1 VYHVDLFHSAAGLRA
16 AHIQHQGLGFHDF
29 LDLVGIGLVVFDAQE
44 SPQHMELDL
53 QILIHIR
60 QLTRVAE
67 DLPHQSVGPGQSG
80 VDLEAHADQ
89 SAWHRVQQVVLLY
102 N

>member
-1 VYHVDLFHSAAGLRA
+1 
-16 AHIQHQGLGFHDF
+16 
-29 LDLVGIGLVVFDAQE
+29 
-44 SPQHMELDL
+44 MELDL

-60 QLTRVAE
+60 QLARVAE